1 MNHVL
6 RALAA
11 LPVLA
16 LAVTACT
23 TATPTATVDHCTQPL
38 DHRLAPAIEQVES
51 RLASGCEYHFDDYL
65 YQLLVIA
72 EDRPGPDNKR
82 AFSESLVRMSDS
94 GLISRRQAQ
103 ALYNR
108 YFNVKFTSF
117 SGDFNTCAQACPDRS
132 RIIRDMEAELADKEL
147 GLIRISDDRDAYYR
161 ADHLFQQTQ
170 LVLEATCR
178 ACASGG

>member
-1 MNHVL
+1 MFRNIVSAA
-6 RALAA
+6 ALALVA
-11 LPVLA
+11 
-16 LAVTACT
+16 TACT
-23 TATPTATVDHCTQPL
+23 TTPAETADHCTAPL
-38 DHRLAPAIEQVES
+38 DHRLDSAIEQVEQ

-72 EDRPGPDNKR
+72 EDRPSPDNKR
-82 AFSESLVRMSDS
+82 TFSESLVRLSDR
-94 GLISRRQAQ
+94 GIISRRQAQ

-117 SGDFNTCAQACPDRS
+117 AGDFNTCAQACPDRQ
-132 RIIRDMEAELADKEL
+132 RILRDMEAELADKEL
-147 GLIRISDDRDAYYR
+147 GLIRVADDREAYYR

-178 ACASGG
+178 ACEGGG